1 MRETSAGAGAGI
13 HASIHPR
20 IRQALFAALFMGL
33 AISGGGQSAAQEN
46 TETAEVDQAAII
58 DEAPEPLRVALVLGG
73 GGALGFAHIGVLQV
87 LEEAGVEVDIVVGT
101 SMGSVVG
108 SLYASGYRPD
118 EIAAIAEELEWA
130 ALFRDAPPRQER
142 IFRRKQED
150 RLFPTALKLSL
161 RNGQLVLPRGVIG
174 GSRLKRTLN
183 SLLTARTLKTDF
195 DDLPRRFRAVATDIE
210 TFEPVVLSEGDLAD
224 SVFASMAVPGL
235 LPPRRL
241 NDRTLI
247 DGGLSAN
254 VPVRA
259 ARDLGSDRLVVVN
272 LSTPPKSAEDIASVV
287 DVVGQLTTF
296 LTLKNAVADLATLE
310 AGDILIEPDLTGFSP
325 VDFTRV
331 RDLIALGRQ
340 AASAHLASLQAL
352 AAETGGA
359 DSSVA
364 IALSRPDRSAFPIR
378 EIRFNNESSFPLRV
392 IGKAITQKLEEPLDT
407 ASLQRDIQ
415 SLEGYEAVGAIDY
428 KLADDGDG
436 GEILTIRV
444 GARDAGDTV
453 LQFGLDVS
461 SDFDNQSAFN
471 IGIGLTRR
479 NVNRLAGEWRNILQI
494 GDDPLIFSEF
504 YQPLDERQRWFV
516 VVSALGQRDFV
527 GSFDDDGVER
537 SEFRLDA
544 ARAEFAGGYVFR
556 RSLEARAGLTY
567 ERGRLSD
574 SIGFEADDPFGY
586 YDLSVFGALAI
597 DTLDA
602 PFFPTSGV
610 LANTELRQSVD
621 NDRQALRRSRVGFT
635 ALAARPFLGGVA
647 FGRTELGFSLDSVGV
662 SPAIPELPFAFSGFE
677 TLGGP
682 FRLTALTRDSLRGR
696 HKTYGAL
703 GYYRDISNGSAL
715 INLPI
720 YVGGAIEVGN
730 TFQRL
735 EDWRADDLFIGG
747 SAFIGTASP
756 IGPIMLGVGFLEDS
770 PAAAFIQLGRTF

>member
-1 MRETSAGAGAGI
+1 MGETSARFGRERGDAGI
-13 HASIHPR
+13 R
-20 IRQALFAALFMGL
+20 VALVTAFVL
-33 AISGGGQSAAQEN
+33 AVAMAGGGRTAAQEAIDAS
-46 TETAEVDQAAII
+46 TSPDTATISDPMAQ
-58 DEAPEPLRVALVLGG
+58 PLASVALVLGG
-73 GGALGFAHIGVLQV
+73 GGALGFAHIGVLEV
-87 LEEAGVEVDIVVGT
+87 LEEAGVDVDIVVGT

-118 EIAAIAEELEWA
+118 EIAAIADELEWA

-210 TFEPVVLSEGDLAD
+210 TFEPVILSEGDLAD

-259 ARDLGSDRLVVVN
+259 ARQLGPDRIIVVN

-296 LTLKNAVADLATLE
+296 LTLKNAAADLATL
-310 AGDILIEPDLTGFSP
+310 GPQDILIEPDLTGFSP
-325 VDFTRV
+325 VDFTRA

-340 AASAHLASLQAL
+340 AATAQLATLIAL
-352 AAETGGA
+352 AAETGG
-359 DSSVA
+359 VNMTRPQA
-364 IALSRPDRSAFPIR
+364 ISNSDPGGLPVR
-378 EIRFNNESSFPLRV
+378 EIRFENESNFPLRL
-392 IGKAITQKLEEPLDT
+392 IDNAITQELGQPLDH
-407 ASLQRDIQ
+407 ARLQRDIR
-415 SLEGYEAVGAIDY
+415 SLEGYDAVGPIDY
-428 KLADDGDG
+428 ALSDDGAG
-436 GEILTIRV
+436 GEVLTVRISS
-444 GARDAGDTV
+444 RDIGNTV

-461 SDFDNQSAFN
+461 SDFDNQSEFN
-471 IGIGLTRR
+471 LGVGLTRR
-479 NVNRLAGEWRNILQI
+479 NLNRLGGEWRNILQI
-494 GDDPLIFSEF
+494 GDDPLIFSEL

-516 VVSALGQRDFV
+516 ALSALGQRDFV
-527 GSFDDDGVER
+527 GSFDDNGAER
-537 SEFRLDA
+537 NEFRLDA
-544 ARAEFAGGYVFR
+544 ARAELSAGYVFR

-567 ERGRLSD
+567 ERGRLSN
-574 SIGFEADDPFGY
+574 SIGFDADDPFGY
-586 YDLSVFGALAI
+586 FDLSVFGALAL

-602 PFFPTSGV
+602 PFFPRKGV
-610 LANTELRQSVD
+610 LAIAEVRQSVD
-621 NDRQALRRSRVGFT
+621 NDRRALRRSRVGF
-635 ALAARPFLGGVA
+635 AGLAAQPLLGGVA
-647 FGRTELGFSLDSVGV
+647 FGRAELGFALDGVGVVSLD
-662 SPAIPELPFAFSGFE
+662 PDLPFDFGGFE

-696 HKTYGAL
+696 HKTYGAI
-703 GYYRDISNGSAL
+703 GYYRDISDGAAL

-720 YVGGAIEVGN
+720 YIGGAIEAGN
-730 TFQRL
+730 TFRRL
-735 EDWRADDLFIGG
+735 EEWRVDDLLIGG
-747 SAFIGTASP
+747 AAFIGTASP
-756 IGPIMLGVGFLEDS
+756 IGPIMLGVGFVEDA
-770 PAAAFIQLGRTF
+770 PATAFIQLGRTF